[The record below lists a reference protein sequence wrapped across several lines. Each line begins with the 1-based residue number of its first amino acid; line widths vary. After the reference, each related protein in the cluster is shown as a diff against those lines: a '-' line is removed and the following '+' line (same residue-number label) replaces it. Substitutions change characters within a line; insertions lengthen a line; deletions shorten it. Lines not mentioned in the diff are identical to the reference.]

1 MGTTAFGRPEG
12 SAAFCLAV
20 VVNHAESFA
29 LIRKKNAP
37 LPPTFEE
44 TLEKGKQLKLSSLYL
59 YYRVGNHQGWYCDND
74 DFCYYLYVVNHETEE
89 FRVIFAGI
97 KLSQLNF
104 IVRQVEMGCRGET

>member
-1 MGTTAFGRPEG
+1 M
-12 SAAFCLAV
+12 
-20 VVNHAESFA
+20 
-29 LIRKKNAP
+29 IRHKKAP

-97 KLSQLNF
+97 KLSELNY
-104 IVRQVEMGCRGET
+104 IVRQVGMGCRSET